1 MSDPEQVT
9 ATTFR
14 QQQVLN
20 QLQGRVHTWDELR
33 RLLKIND
40 DGLGLT
46 ILELLNLRKIWVAK
60 KNDVRFYGLEKRIG
74 LVPRFSYPH
83 RRSTD
88 G

>member
-1 MSDPEQVT
+1 MSDPEQAT
-9 ATTFR
+9 AATFR
-14 QQQVLN
+14 QQQVLT
-20 QLQGRVHTWDELR
+20 QLQGRVRSWDELR
-33 RLLKIND
+33 KLLKIND

-60 KNDVRFYGLEKRIG
+60 KNDVRFYGLEKRLG
-74 LVPRFSYPH
+74 LVPRFSHPQ

>member
-9 ATTFR
+9 ADTFR

-20 QLQGRVHTWDELR
+20 QLQGRVCTWDDLR
-33 RLLKIND
+33 RQLKIND
-40 DGLGLT
+40 DGLGLV

-74 LVPRFSYPH
+74 LVPRFSYPQ